1 MYIIKSFIRTF
12 RSLFSLISPQTVI
25 NPLIKD
31 RGGFF
36 ILITKNYYVS
46 NVNLYYQTCLEN
58 NILLVF
64 QFELL
69 EFSCLEKNSV
79 EVWCM
84 FEKSEV
90 FMSSFTAVNEE
101 VFFSRIG
108 VSKVIS
114 LSLTSVINNNEWS
127 LLY

>member
-31 RGGFF
+31 RWGFF

-64 QFELL
+64 HSDLLELL
-69 EFSCLEKNSV
+69 SFENIPV

-90 FMSSFTAVNEE
+90 TMSSFTAATEE
-101 VFFSRIG
+101 FDFSRIG
-108 VSKVIS
+108 VSKVII
-114 LSLTSVINNNEWS
+114 LSLTSVINNNRWS
-127 LLY
+127 LLS